1 MTMKYFFLSS
11 LPVDEC
17 AQRLGQFCDDHPL
30 HFYSRVPWRVVGKID
45 GYEFTLRTSSHS
57 NPNLFRGTLR
67 PCPEGT
73 LIEGDYHMHWAPKF
87 ISGGILGCGA
97 VSFCV
102 LGGAIVF
109 GFIGMLAISNA
120 PVQPGEELFP
130 VLISAITVGLL
141 LPLGGMGLMLVLF
154 LARFASKKIWKSIG
168 IPRITALMEEQLHAR
183 RVERSK
189 VIGSIDR

>member
-1 MTMKYFFLSS
+1 
-11 LPVDEC
+11 
-17 AQRLGQFCDDHPL
+17 
-30 HFYSRVPWRVVGKID
+30 
-45 GYEFTLRTSSHS
+45 
-57 NPNLFRGTLR
+57 
-67 PCPEGT
+67 
-73 LIEGDYHMHWAPKF
+73 
-87 ISGGILGCGA
+87 
-97 VSFCV
+97 
-102 LGGAIVF
+102 
-109 GFIGMLAISNA
+109 MLAISNA